1 MEKTRTE
8 VETPEKSPCLR
19 SQGGLSWVL
28 DGEDGAGAPHM
39 PLSPAPSQGPSE
51 VSSSSAGATFR

>member
-1 MEKTRTE
+1 MQKTRTE
-8 VETPEKSPCLR
+8 LETPEKSSCLR

-39 PLSPAPSQGPSE
+39 PLSPAPAQGPSE
-51 VSSSSAGATFR
+51 VPSSAASETV